1 VTTLTLTL
9 LAERFLNSFYDI
21 QDYRSPTRMPT
32 DSGDNGSSDSNNDEF
47 PTISVIAGSIA
58 FVLGL
63 ILVLL
68 VTLWFGSKY
77 FSQK

>member
-1 VTTLTLTL
+1 MIIFYIVRFLYFCYNADFLHTIDSFNVTTLTLTL

-47 PTISVIAGSIA
+47 PTI
-58 FVLGL
+58 
-63 ILVLL
+63 
-68 VTLWFGSKY
+68 
-77 FSQK
+77 